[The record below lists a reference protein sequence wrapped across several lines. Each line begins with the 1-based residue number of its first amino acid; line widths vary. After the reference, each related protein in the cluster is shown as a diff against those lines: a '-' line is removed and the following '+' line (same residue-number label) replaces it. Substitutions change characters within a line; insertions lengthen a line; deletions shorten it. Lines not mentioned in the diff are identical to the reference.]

1 MINGESRKSEILKTK
16 KEIIKMGKV
25 KTHKASAKRFSVT
38 ASGKVKMGHCHHR
51 HNTGLKT
58 AKRKRHLRSSAILS
72 EAMTANI
79 RTLIQK

>member
-1 MINGESRKSEILKTK
+1 MIYGENRPTIIE
-16 KEIIKMGKV
+16 KENIKMGKI

-58 AKRKRHLRSSAILS
+58 AKRKRHLRTSAILS